1 MKRRHALKAAAASA
15 IALLTLSACGAN
27 PGSTDAADQ
36 TPLDPANPVTITV
49 GASPRPHTQI
59 LEFINQNLAQDAGI
73 QIDITEFDDYNL
85 PNIALQ
91 DGSLDANF
99 YQHLPYLQSQSA
111 DRGYDFEYGA
121 GVHVEPY
128 AAFSE
133 KFENIDEV
141 PDDGKI
147 AITND
152 PANQTRALKLLE
164 VNGLLENVP
173 DDASVLT
180 LTDDQNPKSLQFS
193 ENQPELL
200 VNDLNDPTVDLA
212 IINGNY
218 ILDAGLSTQ
227 DAVAVESLT
236 DNQYA
241 NFLVWRAGEST
252 PAIEKLEELLHT
264 PEVKEFIETTWPAG
278 DVSPAF

>member
-1 MKRRHALKAAAASA
+1 MKRRYALKAIATAAA
-15 IALLTLSACGAN
+15 ALITLSACGAN
-27 PGSTDAADQ
+27 SGSTDAADQ
-36 TPLDPANPVTITV
+36 ATLDPANPVTITV
-49 GASPRPHTQI
+49 GASPRPHAQI
-59 LEFINQNLAQDAGI
+59 LEFINEKLAPEAGLK
-73 QIDITEFDDYNL
+73 IDIKEFDDYNL

-99 YQHLPYLQSQSA
+99 YQHLPYLESQSA
-111 DRGYDFEYGA
+111 EKGYNFEHGA

-133 KFENIDEV
+133 KYQNISEV
-141 PDDGKI
+141 PEGGKI

-164 VNGLLENVP
+164 ANGLLKDVA

-180 LTDDQNPKSLQFS
+180 LSDDQNPKKLTFS

-200 VNDLNDPTVDLA
+200 VNDLKDPTVDLA

-218 ILDAGLSTQ
+218 ILDAGLSTK

-236 DNQYA
+236 DNKYA

-252 PAIEKLEELLHT
+252 PAIAKLEELLHT
-264 PEVKEFIETTWPAG
+264 PEVKKFIQDTWPAG